1 MAMVAICNANS
12 NSQPR
17 FFKKQRRLINLQKT
31 ITDLAIVF
39 AYSFYTILSHLVPA
53 ANLPIN
59 YFWKISA
66 LKSRGGDEELNLY
79 RISDSITLLIIR

>member
-1 MAMVAICNANS
+1 MAMVCHLQFQS

-17 FFKKQRRLINLQKT
+17 FFKKQKRLINLQKT
-31 ITDLAIVF
+31 IADLAIVF
-39 AYSFYTILSHLVPA
+39 TYFLHNTLYLIPT